1 MMMPRTA
8 GTGADGEE
16 TIWVIRDRG
25 NNMDTPTQSILEE
38 LIGSN
43 NLNIWNKLVAG
54 IDSLYEMD
62 RTWNKGFGDW
72 IYEYKYR
79 RGGKTLCTFYAKQ
92 GIANILITLG
102 KAEREKVEL
111 KREDFSPLL
120 LTLYDETKTYHDGKW
135 LWIPIDEVL
144 SMDDIINLLKIKRRP
159 NRK

>member
-1 MMMPRTA
+1 
-8 GTGADGEE
+8 
-16 TIWVIRDRG
+16 
-25 NNMDTPTQSILEE
+25 MDTPTQRTLEE

-43 NLNIWNKLVAG
+43 NLDIWNKVVAG

-92 GIANILITLG
+92 DVANILITLG

-111 KREDFSPLL
+111 KREDFSPLI

>member
-1 MMMPRTA
+1 
-8 GTGADGEE
+8 
-16 TIWVIRDRG
+16 
-25 NNMDTPTQSILEE
+25 MDTPTQSILEE
-38 LIGSN
+38 LIGSKN
-43 NLNIWNKLVAG
+43 FDIWNKLVAG

-144 SMDDIINLLKIKRRP
+144 SMDDIINILKIKRRP

>member
-1 MMMPRTA
+1 
-8 GTGADGEE
+8 
-16 TIWVIRDRG
+16 
-25 NNMDTPTQSILEE
+25 MDTPTQRTLEE

-43 NLNIWNKLVAG
+43 NLDIWNKVVAG
-54 IDSLYEMD
+54 IDNLYEMD

-92 GIANILITLG
+92 DVANILITLG

>member
-1 MMMPRTA
+1 
-8 GTGADGEE
+8 
-16 TIWVIRDRG
+16 
-25 NNMDTPTQSILEE
+25 MDTPTQNTLEE

-43 NLNIWNKLVAG
+43 NLEIWNRLVAN

-92 GIANILITLG
+92 GVANILITLG
-102 KAEREKVEL
+102 KAEREKVES
-111 KREDFSPLL
+111 KREDFSESLL
-120 LTLYDETKTYHDGKW
+120 VLYDETKTYQDGKW
-135 LWIPIDEVL
+135 IWIPIDESL
-144 SMDDIINLLKIKRRP
+144 AFDDIVNLLKIKRRP